1 MSLSFLAD
9 ENISPTVVKALR
21 DAGFDV
27 SDIKEKGLFA
37 ISDKQVIR
45 KAYAEDRVVLTHDR
59 DFGNLLNNPLT
70 SHKGVVLV
78 RYGDQSPDNVSK
90 RIVPLLESLKGRVKY
105 ALVIVTDDAVKIHSK

>member
-21 DAGFDV
+21 EAGFDV
-27 SDIKEKGLFA
+27 SDIKEQKLFG
-37 ISDKQVIR
+37 ISDQQVIK
-45 KAYAEDRVVLTHDR
+45 KAYSEDRAILTHDR

-70 SHKGVVLV
+70 AHKGVVLV
-78 RYGDQSPDNVSK
+78 RYGDQSPGNVSK

-105 ALVIVTDDAVKIHSK
+105 ALVVVTDDAVKIHSK